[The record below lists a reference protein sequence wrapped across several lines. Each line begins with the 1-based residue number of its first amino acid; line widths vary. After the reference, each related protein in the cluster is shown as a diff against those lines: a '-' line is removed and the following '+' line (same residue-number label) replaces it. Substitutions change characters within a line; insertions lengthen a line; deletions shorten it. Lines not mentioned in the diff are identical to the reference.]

1 MTLAALWAACD
12 GGASEGNF
20 AFVLDAGAFPPA
32 NHPSVVAVVPHGF
45 HATKPL
51 PVVIWLHGLG
61 NCALNVVR
69 DDDSEC
75 TPGAGTRTSF
85 GLATTLGASRR
96 NALLIVP
103 EIGFDSASD
112 DPGSLA
118 VPGGLRALLAET
130 LHDLKPIVGPLTVD
144 DLDPIILAAH
154 SAAWR
159 ASSAILE
166 AGDVRV
172 TELWEL
178 DSLFGGIP
186 DFVGWIRMD
195 LSSFV
200 GVPPERRFVTV
211 YTDLTD
217 ANSINLAETAE
228 IDWLPD
234 AGAVLDDRGT
244 DQVPDDALRV
254 GVVFKRSE
262 LEHSELARVWWRPLL
277 VTSRLPPR

>member
-1 MTLAALWAACD
+1 MALLALCGAC
-12 GGASEGNF
+12 EGNARNF

-32 NHPSVVAVVPHGF
+32 SYPSVVVVVPSGF
-45 HATKPL
+45 RVTKPL

-61 NCALNVVR
+61 NCAANVVR
-69 DDDSEC
+69 DKDGEC
-75 TPGAGTRTSF
+75 TPDAGARTSF
-85 GLATTLGASRR
+85 QLATHLEASGR

-103 EIGFDSASD
+103 QLTFDSGSD
-112 DPGSLA
+112 DPGNLA
-118 VPGGLRALLAET
+118 APGGLRALLTET
-130 LHDLKPIVGPLTVD
+130 LADLQAALGPITVD
-144 DLDPIILAAH
+144 DLDPIIVAAH

-159 ASSAILE
+159 TSSAILQ

-178 DSLFGGIP
+178 DSLFDGIP
-186 DFVGWIRMD
+186 QFVAWIQTD
-195 LSSFV
+195 LPSFV
-200 GVPPERRFVTV
+200 GVPPKRRFATV

-217 ANSINLAETAE
+217 TNSINMAETAE

-244 DQVPDDALRV
+244 GDLPAGKLRI
-254 GVVFKRSE
+254 GLVFKHSD
-262 LEHSELARVWWRPLL
+262 LEHSELARVWFEPLL